1 MSLDKLYAC
10 LVNYFYYQLI
20 NYFWDNQIIEKTKT
34 ILAEKCSSQF
44 QLEETRKPASVSR
57 YLKNSWYKCSAQTA
71 QADTDE
77 KTILKI
83 FNTKS
88 IH

>member
-34 ILAEKCSSQF
+34 KLAEKCSSQF
-44 QLEETRKPASVSR
+44 EL
-57 YLKNSWYKCSAQTA
+57 
-71 QADTDE
+71 
-77 KTILKI
+77 
-83 FNTKS
+83 
-88 IH
+88 